1 MPTTRFPMRLSQTQ
15 LNLLETCPR
24 KFQHTYLEQL
34 GAPATPE
41 QQEKLAWGS
50 RFHQVMQ
57 QRELGLPVKSLVRQ
71 YPQILEWVTALDK
84 AAPEI
89 FSPVAEDA
97 DPTAADPTAAPTGKS
112 FRQAE
117 HWRTLHFQDYTFAA
131 VYDLL
136 IADEKSAAILD
147 WKTYPRPQDRKWVAQ
162 NWQTRLYPFVL
173 AETSNYLPETI
184 SMTYWF
190 VESKG
195 EPNEPESLIFAYD
208 EGQHQKTK
216 EDLTRLLSGLTDW
229 LDRYQKDIEPFPQ
242 VSLAAGRCTGC
253 QFAIR
258 CQRDRSLIESTAHA
272 EQLSDLATIEEV
284 VL

>member
-1 MPTTRFPMRLSQTQ
+1 MRLSQTQ
-15 LNLLETCPR
+15 LNLLETCSR
-24 KFQHTYLEQL
+24 KFQHAYLEQL

-41 QQEKLAWGS
+41 QQERLAWGS

-57 QRELGLPVKSLVRQ
+57 QRELGLPVKSLVQQ

-89 FSPVAEDA
+89 FSPEAWGS
-97 DPTAADPTAAPTGKS
+97 PTSAPTIES

-117 HWRTLHFQDYTFAA
+117 HWRTLHFKDYAFAV

-147 WKTYPRPQDRKWVAQ
+147 WKTYPRPQNRKWVAQ
-162 NWQTRLYPFVL
+162 NWQSRLYPFVL
-173 AETSNYLPETI
+173 AETSNYLPEMI

-195 EPNEPESLIFAYD
+195 QPTEPERLIFSYN
-208 EGQHQKTK
+208 ERQHQQTK
-216 EDLTRLLSGLTDW
+216 RDLTRLLARLTDC
-229 LDRYQKDIEPFPQ
+229 LERYQKDIEPFPQ
-242 VSLAAGRCTGC
+242 VSVAAGKCSGC
-253 QFAIR
+253 SFAIR
-258 CQRDRSLIESTAHA
+258 CKRDRSYTESSDRA
-272 EQLSDLATIEEV
+272 EQLSDLAAIEEV
-284 VL
+284 VV